1 MLTPFAPVFVLFCH
15 ALETMDMPSLQTL
28 QQSTKSLRQLT
39 GASEVAGR
47 MYLLCQGMCD
57 VLEAWFDNARQSQEQ
72 GGFDDAFA
80 TLNQTGLDFVA
91 NGMGETVPLEPVDF
105 YFGNITLL

>member
-1 MLTPFAPVFVLFCH
+1 
-15 ALETMDMPSLQTL
+15 MDMPSLQTL
-28 QQSTKSLRQLT
+28 QQFTKSLRQLT